1 MVILA
6 QHSPEV
12 AQKDINWLIKMKI
25 KGKIL
30 WKSHKMPWIGFQV
43 MRKEGGIWARKNM
56 QK

>member
-6 QHSPEV
+6 QQSPEV

-30 WKSHKMPWIGFQV
+30 
-43 MRKEGGIWARKNM
+43 
-56 QK
+56 

>member
-6 QHSPEV
+6 QQSPEV